1 MSMYT
6 TLLGA
11 ALHQRDQTE
20 PASSIGDLFAQ
31 LVGCRIRLTASGISS
46 PKQAK
51 TLGDVTSQ
59 LEYDVSLIS
68 LVRRLGLS
76 FAIERFDNGER
87 HQLEDLLIA
96 RGVPLQK
103 LDGRP

>member
-1 MSMYT
+1 
-6 TLLGA
+6 
-11 ALHQRDQTE
+11 
-20 PASSIGDLFAQ
+20 

>member
-11 ALHQRDQTE
+11 ALDQRDQTE
-20 PASSIGDLFAQ
+20 PTSSIGDLFAQ

-51 TLGDVTSQ
+51 TLADLTSQ

-68 LVRRLGLS
+68 LVRRLGLAY
-76 FAIERFDNGER
+76 AIDRFDDGER
-87 HQLEDLLIA
+87 HRLEETLMS
-96 RGVPLQK
+96 RGVPLEE